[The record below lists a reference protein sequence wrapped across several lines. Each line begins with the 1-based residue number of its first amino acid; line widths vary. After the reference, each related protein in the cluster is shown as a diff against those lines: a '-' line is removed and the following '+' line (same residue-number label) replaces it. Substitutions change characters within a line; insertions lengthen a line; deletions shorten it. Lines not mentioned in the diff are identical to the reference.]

1 MITKKE
7 RLLRVGVL
15 GCGPIA
21 QFAHLE
27 ACQKAR
33 NVELYAICDGAQDLT
48 RKMAA
53 IYEPAVVYQSY
64 EHMLADP
71 NVEAIILAVSD
82 AFHVNTALMALQA
95 GKHVLV
101 EKPLGSSIRECLQ
114 LEQAVQK
121 AGVQFQVAHMK
132 RFDPGIAFAK
142 KFIDERIGQI
152 LALKAWYCDSTHRYT
167 VTDNVQPLPYL
178 SKQAI
183 KPSFN
188 EKADKE
194 RYFMMAHGSHL
205 LDTARFLC
213 GSIESVQAKL
223 TKKFGAYCWFV
234 DTEFA
239 NGAAGHLDLT
249 VAVRMDWHEGFTL
262 YGEHGS
268 VLGTTPNPWYFKS
281 SHVECFSEED
291 GQYHRVLGAD
301 AHFYRLQVEGFA
313 DSILKDKPQVGTT
326 IGEGIE
332 SVQGMIAI
340 SESVRRGKRIYLKDL
355 PVDTL

>member
-1 MITKKE
+1 
-7 RLLRVGVL
+7 
-15 GCGPIA
+15 
-21 QFAHLE
+21 
-27 ACQKAR
+27 
-33 NVELYAICDGAQDLT
+33 
-48 RKMAA
+48 
-53 IYEPAVVYQSY
+53 
-64 EHMLADP
+64 
-71 NVEAIILAVSD
+71 
-82 AFHVNTALMALQA
+82 MALQA

-101 EKPLGSSIRECLQ
+101 EKPLGSSVRECLQ

-132 RFDPGIAFAK
+132 RFDPGITFAK
-142 KFIDERIGQI
+142 KFNDERIGQI

-213 GSIESVQAKL
+213 GSIKSVQAKL